1 MPSKDEIKKI
11 VTDSLNEFIE
21 NKGPVRKI
29 LFMEMLKTFL
39 TPFVITVVSL
49 VITYLINLNQSENA
63 KEIANAQI
71 QSAGKIAEAQMKHS
85 ISVARSEIEVQRI
98 EQIRSIYNEI
108 IKEKKAEEKN
118 MNLMPAIESLTVYK
132 ETALPF
138 LVRIRDHFKKM
149 NTGASATEDLV
160 KCAQNTI
167 KKILEGEQLDFK
179 GMDFS
184 AAPGTVRNLRFANF
198 ENYNLHKA
206 KFNNCNLYSANLKN
220 STLIDAE
227 FVKCDLYN
235 TDFSNANLT
244 GVNFDK
250 ANVRKTVF
258 LESKLDGVKNFE
270 STENLEDAI
279 LSLSALSKD
288 YEDVKMDPF
297 ANVKNTVRLDILAK
311 NHLKELEEK
320 GKDHRLVKSLIKK
333 LETVK
338 KYDNKSELQE
348 EEKGDRV
355 ITSYEELISYLKER
369 ENLLKK

>member
-1 MPSKDEIKKI
+1 MPSNDEIKKI
-11 VTDSLNEFIE
+11 VTESLNEFIA

-49 VITYLINLNQSENA
+49 VITYKINLNQSENA

-85 ISVARSEIEVQRI
+85 QSVARSEIEVQRL
-98 EQIRSIYNEI
+98 EQIRKIYNEI
-108 IKEKKAEEKN
+108 IREKKAEGIN
-118 MNLMPAIESLTVYK
+118 INLIPAIESLTVYK

-138 LVRIRDHFKKM
+138 LVRIRDHFKNM
-149 NTGASATEDLV
+149 NTDTSATENLV
-160 KCAQNTI
+160 KSAKNTI

-235 TDFSNANLT
+235 ADFSNANLA

-258 LESKLDGVKNFE
+258 LESKLDGVKNFNNA
-270 STENLEDAI
+270 ENLEDAI
-279 LSLSALSKD
+279 FSLSALSKD

-297 ANVKNTVRLDILAK
+297 ANVKNRVKLDILAK
-311 NHLKELEEK
+311 HHVKELEEK
-320 GKDHRLVKSLIKK
+320 GKDHRLVKSLINK

-338 KYDNKSELQE
+338 NNDKKSGLLE
-348 EEKGDRV
+348 EEKGDIV
-355 ITSYEELISYLKER
+355 ITNYEQLINYLKER